1 MDIRHDETIHE
12 APRLTPHGPWPRIS
26 LARVPYWVYQ
36 DEANYKREMQ
46 RLFEAATWN
55 FVCLEADIPNKGDYR
70 TNHVGVLPVIVVRD
84 ADGAINCFENR
95 CAHRGALI
103 AFDDGGNVQNNFK
116 CIYHAWS
123 YDLAG
128 NLRGIA
134 FERGINGLG
143 GMPKDFQRETF
154 SPRKLRTTTLCGLVF
169 ATLSPDTPP
178 IEEYIGSDVLGRIKR
193 VLNRPIRVMGR
204 FTQPLPNNW
213 KLYVENVKDTYHASL
228 LHTFLAT
235 FRITR
240 LTQGGGVL
248 VSPDGGNHSSY
259 TIAIPE
265 GANATA
271 YKDQRIRTD
280 QDGHFALADPS
291 VLESVEEFGDHI
303 QLQIL
308 SVFPGFILQQIHN
321 CLAVRQVVPR
331 GVGKMDLVLDL
342 FRLRRRLARDEPAA
356 AEAAEPGRAGRL
368 HLHGRRLRRRLRAAR
383 HRRRRRPG
391 VGDQDGRQ
399 HRRKPGNARHR
410 SLGARLL
417 EGLPRATWATEG
429 AADGRRASR
438 RAERRSTRA
447 SSTTSSSRN
456 GPSCSTIPASTR

>member
-1 MDIRHDETIHE
+1 MDIRHEETALE
-12 APRLTPHGPWPRIS
+12 MPGSPSHGPWPEDL

-70 TNHVGVLPVIVVRD
+70 TNQLGEMPVIVVRD
-84 ADGAINCFENR
+84 ADGSINCFENR

-123 YDLAG
+123 YDLSG

-143 GMPKDFQRETF
+143 GMPQGLPARDASARA
-154 SPRKLRTTTLCGLVF
+154 SCRTTTLCGLVF

-178 IEEYIGSDVLGRIKR
+178 IEEYIGSEVLGRIKR

-204 FTQPLPNNW
+204 FIQPLPNNW

-228 LHTFLAT
+228 LHTVPGDLPHLA
-235 FRITR
+235 
-240 LTQGGGVL
+240 
-248 VSPDGGNHSSY
+248 PDPGRRRAGQPRRRQPSSY

-271 YKDQRIRTD
+271 YKDQQIRSD
-280 QDGHFALADPS
+280 QDG
-291 VLESVEEFGDHI
+291 
-303 QLQIL
+303 QLRAGRSQRARHR
-308 SVFPGFILQQIHN
+308 SRSSATTSSCRSCRSSPASSCSRSTMPGG
-321 CLAVRQVVPR
+321 APDRAARRRQDGPE
-331 GVGKMDLVLDL
+331 LDL
-342 FRLRRRLARDEPAA
+342 FRLRRRYAGDEPAP
-356 AEAAEPGRAGRL
+356 AEAAEPGRPGRL
-368 HLHGRRLRRRLRAAR
+368 HLDGGRLRRRLRAAR
-383 HRRRRRPG
+383 HRRRGRPG
-391 VGDQDGRQ
+391 VGDRDGRQ
-399 HRRKPGNARHR
+399 HSREPGDARHR
-410 SLGARLL
+410 GLGARLL
-417 EGLPRATWATEG
+417 EGLPRHMG
-429 AADGRRASR
+429 Y
-438 RAERRSTRA
+438 
-447 SSTTSSSRN
+447 
-456 GPSCSTIPASTR
+456 

>member
-1 MDIRHDETIHE
+1 MDIRHEDPLEKTAE
-12 APRLTPHGPWPRIS
+12 SNGLWPEQS

-36 DEANYKREMQ
+36 DDANYKREME

-70 TNHVGVLPVIVVRD
+70 TNHVGILPVIVVRG

-103 AFDDGGNVQNNFK
+103 AFDDGSNVQNNFK

-178 IEEYIGSDVLGRIKR
+178 IEEYIGSEVLGRIKR

-228 LHTFLAT
+228 LHLFFTT
-235 FRITR
+235 FRLNR
-240 LTQGGGVL
+240 LSQKGGII
-248 VSPDGGNHSSY
+248 VSESGAHHVSWSAIDRAAADKQDSSY
-259 TIAIPE
+259 
-265 GANATA
+265 NA
-271 YKDQRIRTD
+271 
-280 QDGHFALADPS
+280 QD
-291 VLESVEEFGDHI
+291 
-303 QLQIL
+303 
-308 SVFPGFILQQIHN
+308 
-321 CLAVRQVVPR
+321 
-331 GVGKMDLVLDL
+331 
-342 FRLRRRLARDEPAA
+342 LRSDS
-356 AEAAEPGRAGRL
+356 
-368 HLHGRRLRRRLRAAR
+368 H
-383 HRRRRRPG
+383 
-391 VGDQDGRQ
+391 
-399 HRRKPGNARHR
+399 
-410 SLGARLL
+410 SY
-417 EGLPRATWATEG
+417 
-429 AADGRRASR
+429 
-438 RAERRSTRA
+438 
-447 SSTTSSSRN
+447 
-456 GPSCSTIPASTR
+456 

>member
-12 APRLTPHGPWPRIS
+12 TLRQTPHGPWPDDS

-70 TNHVGVLPVIVVRD
+70 TNQLGEMPVIVVRD
-84 ADGAINCFENR
+84 ADGSINCFENR

-143 GMPKDFQRETF
+143 GMPKDFRREDF
-154 SPRKLRTTTLCGLVF
+154 SPRKLRTTTLGGLVF

-178 IEEYIGSDVLGRIKR
+178 IEDYIGSEVLGRFRR

-204 FTQPLPNNW
+204 FVQTLPSNW
-213 KLYVENVKDTYHASL
+213 KLYVENSKDTYHASL
-228 LHTFLAT
+228 LHLFLTT
-235 FRITR
+235 FRINR

-248 VSPDGGNHSSY
+248 VSPDGGNHSTY
-259 TIAIPE
+259 TIAIAE

-271 YKDQRIRTD
+271 YRDQGIRTED
-280 QDGHFALADPS
+280 DDYKLADSSLLDS
-291 VLESVEEFGDHI
+291 VNEFSDPI
-303 QLQIL
+303 QVQIL
-308 SVFPGFILQQIHN
+308 SIFPNTVVQQIHN
-321 CLAVRQVVPR
+321 CLAVRQIVPA
-331 GVGKMDLVLDL
+331 GVNSTALHWTYFGFADDSPEMN
-342 FRLRRRLARDEPAA
+342 RRRLKQQNLVGPAGFVSMEDGCVTGFVQRGIA
-356 AEAAEPGRAGRL
+356 SAGDKVSVVEMGGQTAESQKTRATEAAVRGFWKAY
-368 HLHGRRLRRRLRAAR
+368 RR
-383 HRRRRRPG
+383 HM
-391 VGDQDGRQ
+391 GD
-399 HRRKPGNARHR
+399 
-410 SLGARLL
+410 
-417 EGLPRATWATEG
+417 
-429 AADGRRASR
+429 
-438 RAERRSTRA
+438 
-447 SSTTSSSRN
+447 
-456 GPSCSTIPASTR
+456 

>member
-1 MDIRHDETIHE
+1 MDIRHDETVHE
-12 APRLTPHGPWPRIS
+12 TLNQTPHGPWPEDS

-70 TNHVGVLPVIVVRD
+70 TNHVGAMPVIVVRG

-103 AFDDGGNVQNNFK
+103 AFDDSGNVENNFR

-143 GMPKDFQRETF
+143 GMPKDFKRETF

-178 IEEYIGSDVLGRIKR
+178 IEDYIGSDVLGRLKR

-235 FRITR
+235 FRISR

-248 VSPDGGNHSSY
+248 VSPDGANHSSY

-271 YKDQRIRTD
+271 YKDQQIRTD
-280 QDGHFALADPS
+280 QDGRFALADPS
-291 VLESVEEFGDHI
+291 VLDSVEEFGDHI

-308 SVFPGFILQQIHN
+308 SVFPGFILQQIYN
-321 CLAVRQVVPR
+321 CLAVRHVVPR
-331 GVGKMDLVLDL
+331 GVDKMDLVWTYFGFAD
-342 FRLRRRLARDEPAA
+342 DSPEMN
-356 AEAAEPGRAGRL
+356 
-368 HLHGRRLRRRLRAAR
+368 RRRLRQQNLVGPAGFISMEDGCVGGFVQRGTAAAPD
-383 HRRRRRPG
+383 HVSVIQMG
-391 VGDQDGRQ
+391 GSTAESQ
-399 HRRKPGNARHR
+399 
-410 SLGARLL
+410 
-417 EGLPRATWATEG
+417 ETRATEASVRGFWKAY
-429 AADGRRASR
+429 RRYMDY
-438 RAERRSTRA
+438 
-447 SSTTSSSRN
+447 
-456 GPSCSTIPASTR
+456 

>member
-1 MDIRHDETIHE
+1 MDIRHEELLEKSD
-12 APRLTPHGPWPRIS
+12 ASNGLWPEES

-70 TNHVGVLPVIVVRD
+70 TNQLGEMPVIVVRD
-84 ADGAINCFENR
+84 ADGSINCFENR

-123 YDLAG
+123 YDLSG

-134 FERGINGLG
+134 FEKGINGLG
-143 GMPKDFQRETF
+143 GMPKDFKRETF

-178 IEEYIGSDVLGRIKR
+178 IEEYIGAEVVGRLKR

-204 FTQPLPNNW
+204 FVQPLPNNW

-235 FRITR
+235 FRISR

-248 VSPDGGNHSSY
+248 VSPDGGSHSSY

-271 YKDQRIRTD
+271 YKDQQIRSD
-280 QDGHFALADPS
+280 QDGRFALADPS

-308 SVFPGFILQQIHN
+308 SVFPGFILQQIYN
-321 CLAVRQVVPR
+321 CLAVRHVVPR
-331 GVGKMDLVLDL
+331 GVDKMDLVWTYFGFEDDSPEMNK
-342 FRLRRRLARDEPAA
+342 RRLKQQNLVGPAGFISMEDGCVGGFVQRGTAA
-356 AEAAEPGRAGRL
+356 AADEVSVIEMGGSTAESQAT
-368 HLHGRRLRRRLRAAR
+368 
-383 HRRRRRPG
+383 
-391 VGDQDGRQ
+391 
-399 HRRKPGNARHR
+399 
-410 SLGARLL
+410 
-417 EGLPRATWATEG
+417 RATESSVRGFWKAY
-429 AADGRRASR
+429 RRYL
-438 RAERRSTRA
+438 
-447 SSTTSSSRN
+447 
-456 GPSCSTIPASTR
+456 GY